1 MRAEPR
7 TQSLA
12 SASVLATALLLAALP
27 AAAQT
32 YPAADIHLICGYPA
46 GSGADLIVRYYAEK
60 LRPLV
65 GRTVLVDNKTGAM
78 GNIATEYV
86 ARAKPDGQTVYL
98 NGAGVLAASMY
109 LFKKPPVDVGRE
121 LQVVAAVNR
130 LATMLAVRADAPWQ
144 SLAEL
149 TAYLKQKGD
158 KASYAAANPVSQAVG
173 EIYKQATGVTAVQV
187 NYKTGFDTANDVKSG
202 AVDYAVLDPVYALAQ
217 QREGRLRILAI
228 ASGQRMEGFPDLPT
242 FAEQGVPLNMTGW
255 WAAFVPAATPRP
267 IIDKLNA
274 WFNQVQALPE
284 TKTFHNTYGSDP
296 WIMTPEQGQARFLQD
311 IKNWAE
317 YVRIAKIEPQG

>member
-1 MRAEPR
+1 MQRRRLAILAFL
-7 TQSLA
+7 SLL
-12 SASVLATALLLAALP
+12 VPLAAM
-27 AAAQT
+27 AQSD
-32 YPAADIHLICGYPA
+32 YPNRTVTMVVPFPPGGVADITGRPLAEVMGRILKVPVVVENR
-46 GSGADLIVRYYAEK
+46 SGAGGG
-60 LRPLV
+60 V
-65 GRTVLVDNKTGAM
+65 GM
-78 GNIATEYV
+78 QYV
-86 ARAKPDGQTVYL
+86 ARAKPDGTTVYL
-98 NGAGVLAASMY
+98 NGSGVLAASMY

-217 QREGRLRILAI
+217 QREGRLRVLAI
-228 ASGQRMEGFPDLPT
+228 ASGERMEGFPDLPT

-267 IIDKLNA
+267 IIDKLNS

-296 WIMTPEQGQARFLQD
+296 WTMTPEQGQARFLQD
-311 IKNWAE
+311 IKDWAD
-317 YVRIAKIEPQG
+317 YARIAKIEPQG

>member
-1 MRAEPR
+1 MQRAEPR
-7 TQSLA
+7 MKSPATAGALA
-12 SASVLATALLLAALP
+12 ALLLAALP

-32 YPAADIHLICGYPA
+32 YPAQDIHLICGYPA
-46 GSGADLIVRYYAEK
+46 GSGADIIVRYYAEK
-60 LRPLV
+60 LRPLA

-98 NGAGVLAASMY
+98 TGAGVLAASMY
-109 LFKKPPVDVGRE
+109 VFRKPPVDVARE
-121 LQVVAAVNR
+121 LQVVAAINR
-130 LATMLAVRADAPWQ
+130 LASTLAVRANAPWQ
-144 SLAEL
+144 SLSEL

-158 KASYAAANPVSQAVG
+158 KASYAASNPAAQVVG
-173 EIYKQATGVTAVQV
+173 EIYKQKAGVTAVQV
-187 NYKTGFDTANDVKSG
+187 LYKTGFDSANDMASG
-202 AVDYAVLDPVYALAQ
+202 ALDYAILDPVYALAQ
-217 QREGRLRILAI
+217 QREGRLRILAT
-228 ASGQRMEGFPDLPT
+228 AAGQRMEGFPDMPT
-242 FAEQGVPLNMTGW
+242 FAEQGVAMDMLGW

-267 IIDKLNA
+267 IIDKLNT
-274 WFNQVQALPE
+274 WFNQIQALPE

-296 WIMTPEQGQARFLQD
+296 WIVTPEEGQARLLQD

>member
-1 MRAEPR
+1 MRAEHRMNSP
-7 TQSLA
+7 A
-12 SASVLATALLLAALP
+12 IAGALATLLLAALP

-32 YPAADIHLICGYPA
+32 YPAQDIHLICGYPA
-46 GSGADLIVRYYAEK
+46 GSGADIIVRYYAEK
-60 LRPLV
+60 LRPLA

-86 ARAKPDGQTVYL
+86 ARAKPDGYTVYL

-149 TAYLKQKGD
+149 TAHLKQKGD

-173 EIYKQATGVTAVQV
+173 EIYKQAAGVTAVQV

-228 ASGQRMEGFPDLPT
+228 AAGQRMDGFPDLPT

-267 IIDKLNA
+267 IIDTLNS

-311 IKNWAE
+311 IKDWAD
-317 YVRIAKIEPQG
+317 YARIAKIEPQG

>member
-1 MRAEPR
+1 MLPEPR
-7 TQSLA
+7 S
-12 SASVLATALLLAALP
+12 SAAAGTLLALLLAAAP

-46 GSGADLIVRYYAEK
+46 GSGADIIVRYYAEK
-60 LRPLV
+60 LRLLA

-78 GNIATEYV
+78 GNIATEYA
-86 ARAKPDGQTVYL
+86 ARARPDGATIYL
-98 NGAGVLAASMY
+98 NGGGVLAANMY
-109 LFKKPPVDVGRE
+109 LFRKPPVDVARE
-121 LQVVAAVNR
+121 LQVVAAINR
-130 LATMLAVRADAPWQ
+130 LATMLAVRANAPWQ

-158 KASYAAANPVSQAVG
+158 KATYASSNPVAQAVG
-173 EIYKQATGVTAVQV
+173 EIYKQKTGVAAVQV
-187 NYKTGFDTANDVKSG
+187 AYKTGFDSANDMASG
-202 AVDYAVLDPVYALAQ
+202 AVDYAILDPVYALAQ

-228 ASGQRMEGFPDLPT
+228 TAGQRMAGFPELPT
-242 FAEQGVPLNMTGW
+242 FAEQGVPMDMLGW

-267 IIDKLNA
+267 IVDTLNA
-274 WFNQVQALPE
+274 WFNQIQALPE
-284 TKTFHNTYGSDP
+284 TRRFHNTYGSDP
-296 WIMTPEQGQARFLQD
+296 WIATPEEGQARLIQD

>member
-1 MRAEPR
+1 MSRAEPR
-7 TQSLA
+7 MKSPA
-12 SASVLATALLLAALP
+12 IAGALATLLLAATP
-27 AAAQT
+27 AVAQT
-32 YPAADIHLICGYPA
+32 YPAQDIHLICGYPA
-46 GSGADLIVRYYAEK
+46 GSGADIIVRYYAEK
-60 LRPLV
+60 LRPLA
-65 GRTVLVDNKTGAM
+65 GRPVLVDNKTGAM

-86 ARAKPDGQTVYL
+86 ARAKPDGHTVYL
-98 NGAGVLAASMY
+98 NGSGVLAASMY

-149 TAYLKQKGD
+149 TAHLKQKGD

-228 ASGQRMEGFPDLPT
+228 ASGQRMEGFPELPT
-242 FAEQGVPLNMTGW
+242 FGEQGVPLNMTGW
-255 WAAFVPAATPRP
+255 WAAFVPATTPRP
-267 IIDKLNA
+267 IVDKLNA

-311 IKNWAE
+311 IKDWAE
-317 YVRIAKIEPQG
+317 YARIAKIEPQG

>member
-1 MRAEPR
+1 MRAKPR
-7 TQSLA
+7 TQSPATAGALA
-12 SASVLATALLLAALP
+12 AALLLAALP

-32 YPAADIHLICGYPA
+32 FPAADIRLICGYPA
-46 GSGADLIVRYYAEK
+46 GSGADIIVRFFAEK
-60 LRPLV
+60 LRPLAV
-65 GRTVLVDNKTGAM
+65 RTVLVDNKTGAM

-86 ARAKPDGQTVYL
+86 ARAKPDGTTVYL
-98 NGAGVLAASMY
+98 NGSGVLAASMY

-144 SLAEL
+144 SLAQL

-217 QREGRLRILAI
+217 QREGRLRVLAI
-228 ASGQRMEGFPDLPT
+228 ASGERMEGFPDLPT

-267 IIDKLNA
+267 IIDRLNS

-311 IKNWAE
+311 IKDWAD
-317 YVRIAKIEPQG
+317 YARIAKIEPQG